1 MIIDYILLVILY
13 SFIMVIVCSKDF
25 IQQQDST
32 SENYENYFNTFNFP
46 LSNFQKWAIYSI
58 VKGDH
63 CLITAHTGSGKT
75 LPAEFAIAYFKSK
88 NKKVIYT
95 GPIKALCNQ
104 KLYDFKR
111 KFPNISFGIL
121 TGDIKDNPDA
131 DVLIMTTEILRN
143 TLLNRKIDNINSKPL
158 ELQFNLNIEGD
169 LGAVIFDEVHYIG
182 DADRGVVWEQSIM
195 LLPPQVQLIMLSATI
210 ESPHI
215 FANWVETQKN
225 SASETSE
232 TSDITKTKNLYLITT
247 HERVVPLTHYLWT
260 TCPSFAAIPGVKGTP
275 QEHKFKEVMNKPIV
289 IASNAGQFNDSNYF
303 KTEKILEFLYKNKV
317 NVKRPYVLN
326 ELVNYLNMNDM
337 LPAICFVFSR
347 KNVEIYAKE
356 ISVNLFTKEDTTPNI
371 IEHECQKILMA
382 KFKNYKEYML
392 LEEYQS
398 VIALLKK
405 GIAIHHAG
413 IMPVIREMV
422 ELLFEKRYIKLLFA
436 TETFAV
442 GINMPTKT
450 VIFTSLTKFSGSKM
464 RELLPHE
471 YTQMAG
477 RAGRRGIDTLG
488 HVIHC
493 ANLFKLP
500 EINTYRAMLT
510 GPPKMLSSQFK
521 ISFNLILNMNASNN
535 SNNNLLMDEIIRFM
549 KNSFVQ
555 NDIAKAIAYYDKTEK
570 ELLDKK
576 KTQEEVINNASIV
589 KTPIEIINKF
599 NELTKNSEIV
609 NNKQKKKLLQSI
621 HTLKDEYSNIEKDL
635 VYYEQLKQ
643 TKVEINNNAAYR
655 LETIN
660 HIENNVKHMIHV
672 LQTNKFLEEDGHLT
686 KKGIVAMNI
695 QEVHPLVFG
704 EMYDTYDFNIS
715 ASELVGLL
723 SCFTN
728 ISMPDDL
735 RLSIPGNELVNPKVK
750 KMAKNLNSTMTKYY
764 DLEDK
769 YELNS
774 GADFNLHFELIDY
787 MIEWCNATNETACH
801 ELITDMKIN
810 KELFLGEF
818 IKCILKINNIAKELE
833 TVCVLLDNLSL
844 LQKVK
849 QIPEL
854 TLKYVVTNQS
864 LYI

>member
-1 MIIDYILLVILY
+1 
-13 SFIMVIVCSKDF
+13 MVITCSKEF
-25 IQQQDST
+25 IVSQDSMRET
-32 SENYENYFNTFNFP
+32 CENYFNNFKVS
-46 LSNFQKWAIYSI
+46 LSDFQKWAIYSI

-75 LPAEFAIAYFKSK
+75 LPAEFAIEYFKSK

-104 KLYDFKR
+104 KLYDFKK
-111 KFPNISFGIL
+111 KFPHISFGIL

-143 TLLNRKIDNINSKPL
+143 TLLNRKINTVNSKPL
-158 ELQFNLNIEGD
+158 ELLFNLNIECD

-182 DADRGVVWEQSIM
+182 DAERGVVWEQSIM
-195 LLPPQVQLIMLSATI
+195 LLPSHVQLIMLSATI
-210 ESPHI
+210 DSPHI
-215 FANWVETQKN
+215 FAEWVEKQK
-225 SASETSE
+225 TSE
-232 TSDITKTKNLYLITT
+232 TTNKKNLYLITT

-260 TCPSFAAIPGVKGTP
+260 SCPSFSAIPGVKGTSL
-275 QEHKFKEVMNKPIV
+275 EYKFKEVINKPIV
-289 IASNAGQFNDSNYF
+289 IASNDGQFNDTNYF
-303 KTEKILEFLYKNKV
+303 KTEKILEFLFKNKV
-317 NVKRPYVLN
+317 NVKRSYVLN
-326 ELVNYLNMNDM
+326 ELVNYLNVNDM
-337 LPAICFVFSR
+337 LPAICFIFSR

-371 IEHECQKILMA
+371 IEYECQKILMT

-405 GIAIHHAG
+405 GIAVHHAG

-450 VIFTSLTKFSGSKM
+450 VIFTSLNKFSGSKM
-464 RELLPHE
+464 RDLLPHE

-477 RAGRRGIDTLG
+477 RAGRRGIDTIG
-488 HVIHC
+488 HVFHC

-510 GPPKMLSSQFK
+510 GPPKMLTSQFK
-521 ISFNLILNMNASNN
+521 ISFNLILNMNARNN
-535 SNNNLLMDEIIRFM
+535 TNTSSNNNNSLIDEIIHFM

-555 NDIAKAIAYYDKTEK
+555 NDIAKAIAYYDKTEN
-570 ELLDKK
+570 ELLEKK
-576 KTQEEVINNASIV
+576 KTQEDVINNKSIV

-599 NELTKNSEIV
+599 NELTTNSEIV

-621 HTLKDEYSNIEKDL
+621 HNLKEEYSSIENDL

-643 TKVEINNNAAYR
+643 TKNELNNNELYR
-655 LETIN
+655 FDTIN
-660 HIENNVKHMIHV
+660 HIENNIKHIINV
-672 LQTNKFLEEDGHLT
+672 LKTNNFLEEDGQLT

-695 QEVHPLVFG
+695 QEIHPLVFG
-704 EMYDTYDFNIS
+704 DMYETCDFNIS

-723 SCFTN
+723 SCFTS

-735 RLSIPGNELVNPKVK
+735 RTSIPGNELVNLNVK
-750 KMAKNLNSTMTKYY
+750 KMAKSLNSAMTKYY
-764 DLEDK
+764 NLEDQ
-769 YELNS
+769 YDLNS

-787 MIEWCNATNETACH
+787 MIEWCNARDETKCH
-801 ELITDMKIN
+801 ELITDMKTS

-833 TVCVLLDNLSL
+833 TVCTLLENFSL
-844 LQKVK
+844 LQKIK

>member
-1 MIIDYILLVILY
+1 
-13 SFIMVIVCSKDF
+13 MVIVCSKDF
-25 IQQQDST
+25 IQQPDST

-46 LSNFQKWAIYSI
+46 LSSFQKWAIYSI

-75 LPAEFAIAYFKSK
+75 LPAEFAIEYFKSK

-143 TLLNRKIDNINSKPL
+143 TLLNRKIDTTKIQ
-158 ELQFNLNIEGD
+158 ELQFNLNIETD

-225 SASETSE
+225 SETSETSE
-232 TSDITKTKNLYLITT
+232 TTKTKNLYLITT

-275 QEHKFKEVMNKPIV
+275 LEYKFKDVMNKPII
-289 IASNAGQFNDSNYF
+289 IASNNGQFNDSNYF

-347 KNVEIYAKE
+347 KNVETFAKE
-356 ISVNLFTKEDTTPNI
+356 ISVNLFTKEDKTPNI
-371 IEHECQKILMA
+371 IEHECQKILMD
-382 KFKNYKEYML
+382 KLKNYKEYIL

-398 VIALLKK
+398 IISLLKK

-413 IMPVIREMV
+413 IMPVIRELV

-450 VIFTSLTKFSGSKM
+450 VIFTSLNKFSGNKM
-464 RELLPHE
+464 RDLLPHE

-477 RAGRRGIDTLG
+477 RAGRRGIDTIG

-493 ANLFKLP
+493 SNLFKLP

-510 GPPKMLSSQFK
+510 GPPKMLISQFK
-521 ISFNLILNMNASNN
+521 ISFNLILNMNARESGN
-535 SNNNLLMDEIIRFM
+535 SLVDEIIRFM

-555 NDIAKAIAYYDKTEK
+555 NEIAKTIDYYDKTEK
-570 ELLDKK
+570 ELLEKK
-576 KTQEEVINNASIV
+576 KAQEEIITNKNIV
-589 KTPIEIINKF
+589 KTPIAIINKY

-609 NNKQKKKLLQSI
+609 NTKQKKKLLQSI
-621 HTLKDEYSNIEKDL
+621 HTLKEEYSNIEKDL

-643 TKVEINNNAAYR
+643 TKNEINNNADYK
-655 LETIN
+655 LDTIN
-660 HIENNVKHMIHV
+660 YIENNVKHLINI
-672 LQTNKFLEEDGHLT
+672 LKTNNFLEETGQLT

-723 SCFTN
+723 SCFTS

-735 RLSIPGNELVNPKVK
+735 RFSIPGNELVNPKVK
-750 KMAKNLNSTMTKYY
+750 KMANYLNTTMNKYY
-764 DLEDK
+764 DLEND
-769 YELNS
+769 YALNS
-774 GADFNLHFELIDY
+774 GTDFNLHFELIDY
-787 MIEWCNATNETACH
+787 MIEWCNASDETKCH
-801 ELITDMKIN
+801 ELITSMKHN

-833 TVCVLLDNLSL
+833 TVCTLLDNLNL

>member
-1 MIIDYILLVILY
+1 
-13 SFIMVIVCSKDF
+13 MVIVCSKDF
-25 IQQQDST
+25 IQQPDST
-32 SENYENYFNTFNFP
+32 SENYFNTFNFP
-46 LSNFQKWAIYSI
+46 LSSFQKWAIYSI

-75 LPAEFAIAYFKSK
+75 LPAEFAIEYFKSK

-143 TLLNRKIDNINSKPL
+143 TLLNRKIDTTKIQ
-158 ELQFNLNIEGD
+158 ELQFNLNIETD

-225 SASETSE
+225 SGTSETSE
-232 TSDITKTKNLYLITT
+232 ITKTKNLYLITT

-275 QEHKFKEVMNKPIV
+275 LEYKFKDVMNKPII
-289 IASNAGQFNDSNYF
+289 IASNNGQFNDSNYF

-326 ELVNYLNMNDM
+326 ELVNYLNVNDM

-347 KNVEIYAKE
+347 KNVETFAKE
-356 ISVNLFTKEDTTPNI
+356 ISVNLFTKEDKTPNI
-371 IEHECQKILMA
+371 IEHECQKILMD
-382 KFKNYKEYML
+382 KLKNYKEYIL

-398 VIALLKK
+398 IISLLKK

-413 IMPVIREMV
+413 IMPVIRELV

-450 VIFTSLTKFSGSKM
+450 VIFTSLNKFSGNKM
-464 RELLPHE
+464 RDLLPHE

-477 RAGRRGIDTLG
+477 RAGRRGIDTIG

-493 ANLFKLP
+493 SNLFKLP

-510 GPPKMLSSQFK
+510 GPPKMLISQFK
-521 ISFNLILNMNASNN
+521 ISFNLILNMNARESGN
-535 SNNNLLMDEIIRFM
+535 SLVDEIIRFM

-555 NDIAKAIAYYDKTEK
+555 NEIAKTIDYYDKTEK
-570 ELLDKK
+570 ELLEKK
-576 KTQEEVINNASIV
+576 KAQEEIITNKNIV
-589 KTPIEIINKF
+589 KTPIAIINKF

-609 NNKQKKKLLQSI
+609 NTKQKKKLLQSI
-621 HTLKDEYSNIEKDL
+621 HTLKEEYSNIEKDL

-643 TKVEINNNAAYR
+643 TKNEINNNADYK
-655 LETIN
+655 LDTIN
-660 HIENNVKHMIHV
+660 YIENNVKHLINI
-672 LQTNKFLEEDGHLT
+672 LKTNNFLEETGQLT

-723 SCFTN
+723 SCFTS

-735 RLSIPGNELVNPKVK
+735 RFSIPGNELVNPKVK
-750 KMAKNLNSTMTKYY
+750 KMANYLNTTMNKYY
-764 DLEDK
+764 DLEND
-769 YELNS
+769 YALNS
-774 GADFNLHFELIDY
+774 GTDFNLHFELIDY
-787 MIEWCNATNETACH
+787 MIEWCNASDETKCH
-801 ELITDMKIN
+801 ELITSMKHN

-833 TVCVLLDNLSL
+833 TVCTLLDNLNL

>member
-1 MIIDYILLVILY
+1 
-13 SFIMVIVCSKDF
+13 MVIVCSKDF
-25 IQQQDST
+25 IQQPDST

-46 LSNFQKWAIYSI
+46 LSCFQKWAIYSI

-75 LPAEFAIAYFKSK
+75 LPAEFAIEYFKSK

-143 TLLNRKIDNINSKPL
+143 TLLNRKIDTTKIQ
-158 ELQFNLNIEGD
+158 ELQFNLNIETD

-225 SASETSE
+225 SGTSETSE
-232 TSDITKTKNLYLITT
+232 TTKTKNLYLITT

-275 QEHKFKEVMNKPIV
+275 LEYKFKDVMNKPII
-289 IASNAGQFNDSNYF
+289 IASNNGQFNDSNYF

-347 KNVEIYAKE
+347 KNVETFAKE
-356 ISVNLFTKEDTTPNI
+356 ISVNLFTKEDKTPNI
-371 IEHECQKILMA
+371 IEHECQKILMD
-382 KFKNYKEYML
+382 KLKNYKEYIL

-398 VIALLKK
+398 IISLLKK

-413 IMPVIREMV
+413 IMPVIRELV

-450 VIFTSLTKFSGSKM
+450 VIFTSLNKFSGNKM
-464 RELLPHE
+464 RDLLPHE

-477 RAGRRGIDTLG
+477 RAGRRGIDTIG

-493 ANLFKLP
+493 SNLFKLP

-510 GPPKMLSSQFK
+510 GPPKMLISQFK
-521 ISFNLILNMNASNN
+521 ISFNLILNMNARESGN
-535 SNNNLLMDEIIRFM
+535 SLVDEIIRFM

-555 NDIAKAIAYYDKTEK
+555 NEIAKTIDYYDKTEK
-570 ELLDKK
+570 ELLEKK
-576 KTQEEVINNASIV
+576 KAQEEIITNKNIV
-589 KTPIEIINKF
+589 KTPIAIINKF

-609 NNKQKKKLLQSI
+609 NTKQKKKLLQSI
-621 HTLKDEYSNIEKDL
+621 HTLKEEYSNIEKDL

-643 TKVEINNNAAYR
+643 TKNEINNNADYK
-655 LETIN
+655 LDTIN
-660 HIENNVKHMIHV
+660 YIENNVKHLINI
-672 LQTNKFLEEDGHLT
+672 LKTNNFLSYTRIKISSEQETGQLT

-723 SCFTN
+723 SCFTS

-750 KMAKNLNSTMTKYY
+750 KMANYLNTTMNKYY
-764 DLEDK
+764 DLEND
-769 YELNS
+769 YALNS
-774 GADFNLHFELIDY
+774 GTDFNLHFELIDY
-787 MIEWCNATNETACH
+787 MIEWCNASDETKCH
-801 ELITDMKIN
+801 ELITSMKHN

-833 TVCVLLDNLSL
+833 TVCTLLDNLNL

>member
-1 MIIDYILLVILY
+1 
-13 SFIMVIVCSKDF
+13 MVIVCSKDF

-32 SENYENYFNTFNFP
+32 CENYENYENYFNSFNFP
-46 LSNFQKWAIYSI
+46 LSDFQKWAIYSI

-75 LPAEFAIAYFKSK
+75 LPAEFAIEYFKSK

-104 KLYDFKR
+104 KLYDFKN
-111 KFPNISFGIL
+111 KFPHISFGIL

-143 TLLNRKIDNINSKPL
+143 TLLNRKVNTVNSKPL
-158 ELQFNLNIEGD
+158 ELHFNLNIECD

-195 LLPPQVQLIMLSATI
+195 LLPSHIQLIMLSATI

-225 SASETSE
+225 SETSE
-232 TSDITKTKNLYLITT
+232 TINKKNLYLITT
-247 HERVVPLTHYLWT
+247 NERVVPLTHYLWT
-260 TCPSFAAIPGVKGTP
+260 TCPSFSAIPGVKGTP

-317 NVKRPYVLN
+317 TVKRPYVLN

-371 IEHECQKILMA
+371 IEHECQKILIA
-382 KFKNYKEYML
+382 KFKNYKEYLL

-405 GIAIHHAG
+405 GIAVHHAG

-450 VIFTSLTKFSGSKM
+450 VIFTALNKFSGSKM
-464 RELLPHE
+464 RDLLPHE

-477 RAGRRGIDTLG
+477 RAGRRGIDTIG

-510 GPPKMLSSQFK
+510 GPPKMLTSQFK
-521 ISFNLILNMNASNN
+521 ISFNLILNMNARDKNIS
-535 SNNNLLMDEIIRFM
+535 LIDEIIRFM

-555 NDIAKAIAYYDKTEK
+555 NDIATAIAYYDKMQN
-570 ELLDKK
+570 ELLEKK
-576 KTQEEVINNASIV
+576 KAQEEVIKNASIV

-599 NELTKNSEIV
+599 NELTTNSEIV

-621 HTLKDEYSNIEKDL
+621 HTLKEEYSSIEKDL

-643 TKVEINNNAAYR
+643 INVELNNNNLYR
-655 LETIN
+655 FDTIN
-660 HIENNVKHMIHV
+660 YIENNIKHMINV
-672 LQTNKFLEEDGHLT
+672 LKTNNFLEEDGQLT

-695 QEVHPLVFG
+695 QEIHPLVFG
-704 EMYDTYDFNIS
+704 DMYDTCDFNIS

-735 RLSIPGNELVNPKVK
+735 RLSIPGDELVNPKVK
-750 KMAKNLNSTMTKYY
+750 KMAKHLNSAMTKYY
-764 DLEDK
+764 NLEDE

-774 GADFNLHFELIDY
+774 SADFNLHFELIDY
-787 MIEWCNATNETACH
+787 LIEWCNASNETKCH
-801 ELITDMKIN
+801 ELITEMKST

-818 IKCILKINNIAKELE
+818 IKCILKINNIGKELE
-833 TVCVLLDNLSL
+833 TVCTLLENFSL

>member
-1 MIIDYILLVILY
+1 LIIDYIVLLY
-13 SFIMVIVCSKDF
+13 HTHFIMVITCSKEF
-25 IQQQDST
+25 IAPHDST
-32 SENYENYFNTFNFP
+32 GENYETYFNTFKFP
-46 LSNFQKWAIYSI
+46 LSDFQKWAIYSI

-75 LPAEFAIAYFKSK
+75 LPAEFAIEYFKSK

-104 KLYDFKR
+104 KLYDFKN
-111 KFPNISFGIL
+111 KFPHISFGIL

-143 TLLNRKIDNINSKPL
+143 TLLNRKINTVNSKPL
-158 ELQFNLNIEGD
+158 ELHFNLNIECD

-182 DADRGVVWEQSIM
+182 DTERGVVWEQSIM
-195 LLPPQVQLIMLSATI
+195 LLPSHVQLIMLSATI
-210 ESPHI
+210 DSPHI
-215 FANWVETQKN
+215 FAEWVEKQK
-225 SASETSE
+225 TSE
-232 TSDITKTKNLYLITT
+232 TNNKKNLYLITT

-260 TCPSFAAIPGVKGTP
+260 TCPSFLAIPGIKGTP

-289 IASNAGQFNDSNYF
+289 IASNDGQFNDINYF
-303 KTEKILEFLYKNKV
+303 KTEKILDFLFKNKV
-317 NVKRPYVLN
+317 TVKRPYVLN
-326 ELVNYLNMNDM
+326 ELVNYLNINNM
-337 LPAICFVFSR
+337 LPALCFVFSR

-450 VIFTSLTKFSGSKM
+450 VVFTSLNKFSGSKM
-464 RELLPHE
+464 RDLLPHE

-477 RAGRRGIDTLG
+477 RAGRRGIDTVG

-493 ANLFKLP
+493 ANLFTLP
-500 EINTYRAMLT
+500 EINTYKAMLT
-510 GPPKMLSSQFK
+510 GPPKMLTSQFK
-521 ISFNLILNMNASNN
+521 ITFNLILNMNASNA
-535 SNNNLLMDEIIRFM
+535 SNNSLMHEIIHFM

-555 NDIAKAIAYYDKTEK
+555 NDIAKAIAYYDKTEQ
-570 ELLDKK
+570 ELLQKK
-576 KTQEEVINNASIV
+576 KTQEDVINNASIV

-609 NNKQKKKLLQSI
+609 NNKQKKKLLQSMN
-621 HTLKDEYSNIEKDL
+621 TLKEEYSSIETDL
-635 VYYEQLKQ
+635 VYYEQLQQ
-643 TKVEINNNAAYR
+643 TKNELNNNEVYR
-655 LETIN
+655 FDTIN
-660 HIENNVKHMIHV
+660 YIENNIKHMINV
-672 LQTNKFLEEDGHLT
+672 LKTNNFLEEDGQLT
-686 KKGIVAMNI
+686 KKGIVGMNI
-695 QEVHPLVFG
+695 QEIHPLVFG
-704 EMYDTYDFNIS
+704 DMYETCDFNIS

-723 SCFTN
+723 SCFTS

-750 KMAKNLNSTMTKYY
+750 KMAKSLNSAMTKYY
-764 DLEDK
+764 NLEDE
-769 YELNS
+769 YDLNS

-787 MIEWCNATNETACH
+787 MIEWCSATNETACH
-801 ELITDMKIN
+801 ELITDMKTS

>member
-1 MIIDYILLVILY
+1 
-13 SFIMVIVCSKDF
+13 MVIICSKEF
-25 IQQQDST
+25 IAPQDSICDN
-32 SENYENYFNTFNFP
+32 SENYFNTFKFP
-46 LSNFQKWAIYSI
+46 LSDFQKWAIYSI
-58 VKGDH
+58 IKGDH

-75 LPAEFAIAYFKSK
+75 LPAEFAIEYFKSK

-104 KLYDFKR
+104 KLYDFKN
-111 KFPNISFGIL
+111 KFPHISFGIL

-143 TLLNRKIDNINSKPL
+143 TLLNRKINTINSKPL
-158 ELQFNLNIEGD
+158 ELHFNLNIECD

-182 DADRGVVWEQSIM
+182 DTERGVVWEQSIM
-195 LLPPQVQLIMLSATI
+195 LLPSHVQLIMLSATI
-210 ESPHI
+210 DSPNI
-215 FANWVETQKN
+215 FAEWVEKQKN
-225 SASETSE
+225 SNTSE
-232 TSDITKTKNLYLITT
+232 TNHKKNLYLITT

-260 TCPSFAAIPGVKGTP
+260 TSPSVLAIPGVKGTP

-289 IASNAGQFNDSNYF
+289 IASNDGVFNDINYF
-303 KTEKILEFLYKNKV
+303 KTEKIIDFLFKNKV
-317 NVKRPYVLN
+317 TVKRSYVLN
-326 ELVNYLNMNDM
+326 ELVNYLNINNM
-337 LPAICFVFSR
+337 LPALCFVFSR
-347 KNVEIYAKE
+347 KNVEFYAKE
-356 ISVNLFTKEDTTPNI
+356 ISVNLFTKEDTIPNI

-382 KFKNYKEYML
+382 KFKNYKEYIL

-450 VIFTSLTKFSGSKM
+450 VVFTSLNKFSGSKM
-464 RELLPHE
+464 RDLLPHE

-477 RAGRRGIDTLG
+477 RAGRRGIDTIG

-500 EINTYRAMLT
+500 EINTYREMLT
-510 GPPKMLSSQFK
+510 GPPKMLNSQFK
-521 ISFNLILNMNASNN
+521 ISFNLILNMNARNN
-535 SNNNLLMDEIIRFM
+535 TNSDNNKLLIDEILRFM
-549 KNSFVQ
+549 NNSFVQ
-555 NDIAKAIAYYDKTEK
+555 NDIAKAIAYYDKTQN
-570 ELLDKK
+570 ELQEKK
-576 KTQEEVINNASIV
+576 KAQEDVINNKSIV

-599 NELTKNSEIV
+599 NELTINSEIV

-621 HTLKDEYSNIEKDL
+621 HNLKEEYSSIENDL

-643 TKVEINNNAAYR
+643 TKNELNNNELYR
-655 LETIN
+655 FDTIN
-660 HIENNVKHMIHV
+660 HIENNIKHIINV
-672 LQTNKFLEEDGHLT
+672 LKTNNFLEEDGQLT

-695 QEVHPLVFG
+695 QEIHPLVFG
-704 EMYDTYDFNIS
+704 DMYETCDFNIS

-728 ISMPDDL
+728 ISISDDL

-750 KMAKNLNSTMTKYY
+750 KMAKSLNNTMTKYY
-764 DLEDK
+764 NIEDE

-787 MIEWCNATNETACH
+787 LIEWCNARDETKCH
-801 ELITDMKIN
+801 ELITDMKTS

-833 TVCVLLDNLSL
+833 TVCTLLENFSL

>member
-1 MIIDYILLVILY
+1 
-13 SFIMVIVCSKDF
+13 MVIICSKEF
-25 IQQQDST
+25 IAPQDSICDN
-32 SENYENYFNTFNFP
+32 SENYFNTFKFP
-46 LSNFQKWAIYSI
+46 LSDFQKWAIYSI
-58 VKGDH
+58 IKGDH

-75 LPAEFAIAYFKSK
+75 LPAEFAIEYFKSK

-104 KLYDFKR
+104 KLYDFKN
-111 KFPNISFGIL
+111 KFPHISFGIL

-143 TLLNRKIDNINSKPL
+143 TLLNRKINTINSKPL
-158 ELQFNLNIEGD
+158 ELHFNLNIECD

-182 DADRGVVWEQSIM
+182 DTERGVVWEQSIM
-195 LLPPQVQLIMLSATI
+195 LLPSHVQLIMLSATI
-210 ESPHI
+210 DSPNI
-215 FANWVETQKN
+215 FAEWVEKQKN
-225 SASETSE
+225 SNTSE
-232 TSDITKTKNLYLITT
+232 TNHKKNLYLITT

-260 TCPSFAAIPGVKGTP
+260 TSPSVLAIPGVKGTP

-289 IASNAGQFNDSNYF
+289 IASNDGVFNDINYF
-303 KTEKILEFLYKNKV
+303 KTEKIIDFLFKNKV
-317 NVKRPYVLN
+317 TVKRSYVLN
-326 ELVNYLNMNDM
+326 ELVNYLNINNM
-337 LPAICFVFSR
+337 LPALCFVFSR
-347 KNVEIYAKE
+347 KNVEFYAKE
-356 ISVNLFTKEDTTPNI
+356 ISVNLFTKEDTIPNI

-382 KFKNYKEYML
+382 KFKNYKEYIL

-450 VIFTSLTKFSGSKM
+450 VVFTSLNKFSGSKM
-464 RELLPHE
+464 RDLLPHE

-477 RAGRRGIDTLG
+477 RAGRRGIDTIG

-500 EINTYRAMLT
+500 EINTYREMLT
-510 GPPKMLSSQFK
+510 GPPKMLNSQFK
-521 ISFNLILNMNASNN
+521 ISFNLILNMNARNN
-535 SNNNLLMDEIIRFM
+535 TNSDNNKLLIDEILRFM
-549 KNSFVQ
+549 NNSFVQ
-555 NDIAKAIAYYDKTEK
+555 NDIAKAIAYYDKTQN
-570 ELLDKK
+570 ELQEKK
-576 KTQEEVINNASIV
+576 KAQEDVINNKSIV

-599 NELTKNSEIV
+599 NELTINSEIV
-609 NNKQKKKLLQSI
+609 NNKKKKKLLQSI
-621 HTLKDEYSNIEKDL
+621 HNLKEEYSSIENDL

-643 TKVEINNNAAYR
+643 TKNELNNNELYR
-655 LETIN
+655 FDTIN
-660 HIENNVKHMIHV
+660 HIENNIKHIINV
-672 LQTNKFLEEDGHLT
+672 LKTNNFLEEDGQLT

-695 QEVHPLVFG
+695 QEIHPLVFG
-704 EMYDTYDFNIS
+704 DMYETCDFNIS

-728 ISMPDDL
+728 ISISDDL

-750 KMAKNLNSTMTKYY
+750 KMAKSLNNTMTKYY
-764 DLEDK
+764 NIEDE

-787 MIEWCNATNETACH
+787 LIEWCNARDETKCH
-801 ELITDMKIN
+801 ELITDMKTS

-833 TVCVLLDNLSL
+833 TVCTLLENFSL

>member
-1 MIIDYILLVILY
+1 
-13 SFIMVIVCSKDF
+13 MVIVCSKDF
-25 IQQQDST
+25 IQQPDST

-46 LSNFQKWAIYSI
+46 LSSFQKWAIYSI

-75 LPAEFAIAYFKSK
+75 LPAEFAIEYFKSK

-143 TLLNRKIDNINSKPL
+143 TLLNRKIDTTKIQ
-158 ELQFNLNIEGD
+158 ELQFNLNIETD

-225 SASETSE
+225 SETSETSE
-232 TSDITKTKNLYLITT
+232 TTKTKNLYLITT

-275 QEHKFKEVMNKPIV
+275 LEYKFKDVMNKPII
-289 IASNAGQFNDSNYF
+289 IASNNGQFNDSNYF

-347 KNVEIYAKE
+347 KNVETFAKE
-356 ISVNLFTKEDTTPNI
+356 ISVNLFTKEDKTPNI
-371 IEHECQKILMA
+371 IEHECQKILMD
-382 KFKNYKEYML
+382 KLKNYKEYIL

-398 VIALLKK
+398 IISLLKK

-413 IMPVIREMV
+413 IMPVIRELV

-450 VIFTSLTKFSGSKM
+450 VIFTSLNKFSGNKM
-464 RELLPHE
+464 RDLLPHE

-477 RAGRRGIDTLG
+477 RAGRRGIDTIG

-493 ANLFKLP
+493 SNLFKLP

-510 GPPKMLSSQFK
+510 GPPKMLISQFK
-521 ISFNLILNMNASNN
+521 ISFNLILNMNARESGN
-535 SNNNLLMDEIIRFM
+535 SLVDEIIRFM

-555 NDIAKAIAYYDKTEK
+555 NEIAKTIDYYDKTEK
-570 ELLDKK
+570 ELLEKK
-576 KTQEEVINNASIV
+576 KAQEEIITNKNIV
-589 KTPIEIINKF
+589 KTPIAIINKF

-609 NNKQKKKLLQSI
+609 NTKQKKKLLQSI
-621 HTLKDEYSNIEKDL
+621 HTLKEEYSNIEKDL

-643 TKVEINNNAAYR
+643 TKNEINNNADYK
-655 LETIN
+655 LDTIN
-660 HIENNVKHMIHV
+660 YIENNVKHLINI
-672 LQTNKFLEEDGHLT
+672 LKTNNFLEETGQLT

-723 SCFTN
+723 SCFTS

-735 RLSIPGNELVNPKVK
+735 RFSIPGNELVNPKVK
-750 KMAKNLNSTMTKYY
+750 KMANYLNTTMNKYY
-764 DLEDK
+764 DLEND
-769 YELNS
+769 YALNS
-774 GADFNLHFELIDY
+774 GTDFNLHFELIDY
-787 MIEWCNATNETACH
+787 MIEWCNASDETKCH
-801 ELITDMKIN
+801 ELITSMKHN

-833 TVCVLLDNLSL
+833 TVCTLLDNLNL

>member
-1 MIIDYILLVILY
+1 
-13 SFIMVIVCSKDF
+13 MVIICSKEF
-25 IQQQDST
+25 IAPQDSICDN
-32 SENYENYFNTFNFP
+32 SENYFNTFKFP
-46 LSNFQKWAIYSI
+46 LSDFQKWAIYSI
-58 VKGDH
+58 IKGDH

-75 LPAEFAIAYFKSK
+75 LPAEFAIEYFKSK

-104 KLYDFKR
+104 KLYDFKN
-111 KFPNISFGIL
+111 KFPHISFGIL

-143 TLLNRKIDNINSKPL
+143 TLLNRKINTINSKPL
-158 ELQFNLNIEGD
+158 ELHFNLNIECD

-182 DADRGVVWEQSIM
+182 DTERGVVWEQSIM
-195 LLPPQVQLIMLSATI
+195 LLPSHVQLIMLSATI
-210 ESPHI
+210 DSPNI
-215 FANWVETQKN
+215 FAEWVEKQKN
-225 SASETSE
+225 SNTNETNH
-232 TSDITKTKNLYLITT
+232 KKNLYLITT

-260 TCPSFAAIPGVKGTP
+260 TSPSVLAIPGVKGTP

-289 IASNAGQFNDSNYF
+289 IASNDGVFNDINYF
-303 KTEKILEFLYKNKV
+303 KTEKIIDFLFKNKV
-317 NVKRPYVLN
+317 TVKRPYVLN
-326 ELVNYLNMNDM
+326 ELVNYLNINNM
-337 LPAICFVFSR
+337 LPALCFVFSR
-347 KNVEIYAKE
+347 KNVEFYAKE
-356 ISVNLFTKEDTTPNI
+356 ISVNLFTKEDTIPNI

-382 KFKNYKEYML
+382 KFKNYKEYIL

-450 VIFTSLTKFSGSKM
+450 VVFTSLNKFSGSKM
-464 RELLPHE
+464 RDLLPHE

-477 RAGRRGIDTLG
+477 RAGRRGIDTIG

-500 EINTYRAMLT
+500 EINTYREMLT

-521 ISFNLILNMNASNN
+521 ISFNLILNMNARNN
-535 SNNNLLMDEIIRFM
+535 TNSDNNNLLIDEILRFM
-549 KNSFVQ
+549 NNSFVQ
-555 NDIAKAIAYYDKTEK
+555 NDIAKAIAYYDKTQN
-570 ELLDKK
+570 ELQEKK
-576 KTQEEVINNASIV
+576 KAQEDVINNKSIV

-599 NELTKNSEIV
+599 NELTTNSEIV

-621 HTLKDEYSNIEKDL
+621 HNLKEEYSSIENDL

-643 TKVEINNNAAYR
+643 TKNELNNNELYR
-655 LETIN
+655 FDTIN
-660 HIENNVKHMIHV
+660 HIENNIKHIINV
-672 LQTNKFLEEDGHLT
+672 LKTNNFLEEDGRLT

-695 QEVHPLVFG
+695 QEIHPLVFG
-704 EMYDTYDFNIS
+704 DMYETCDFNIS

-728 ISMPDDL
+728 ISISDDL

-750 KMAKNLNSTMTKYY
+750 KMAKSLNSTMTKYY
-764 DLEDK
+764 NIEDE

-787 MIEWCNATNETACH
+787 LIEWCNARDETKCH
-801 ELITDMKIN
+801 ELITDMKTS

-833 TVCVLLDNLSL
+833 TVCTLLENFSL

>member
-1 MIIDYILLVILY
+1 
-13 SFIMVIVCSKDF
+13 MVIVCSKDF
-25 IQQQDST
+25 IAPQDSACENY
-32 SENYENYFNTFNFP
+32 ENYENYFNTFKFP
-46 LSNFQKWAIYSI
+46 LSDFQKWAIYSI

-75 LPAEFAIAYFKSK
+75 LPAEFAIEYFKSK

-104 KLYDFKR
+104 KLYDFKN
-111 KFPNISFGIL
+111 KFPHISFGIL

-143 TLLNRKIDNINSKPL
+143 TLLNRKNNTVISKPL
-158 ELQFNLNIEGD
+158 ELQFNLDIECD

-182 DADRGVVWEQSIM
+182 DAERGVVWEQSIM
-195 LLPPQVQLIMLSATI
+195 LLPQQVQLIMLSATI
-210 ESPHI
+210 DSPHI
-215 FANWVETQKN
+215 FAEWVEKQKIN
-225 SASETSE
+225 EISN
-232 TSDITKTKNLYLITT
+232 KKNLYLITT

-260 TCPSFAAIPGVKGTP
+260 TCPSFSTIPGVKGTP
-275 QEHKFKEVMNKPIV
+275 QEYKLKEIMNKPIV
-289 IASNAGQFNDSNYF
+289 IADNNGQFNDSNYF
-303 KTEKILEFLYKNKV
+303 KTEKILEFLFKSKV
-317 NVKRPYVLN
+317 NVKRSYVLN
-326 ELVNYLNMNDM
+326 ELVNYLNVNDM

-356 ISVNLFTKEDTTPNI
+356 ISVNLFTKEDKTPNI
-371 IEHECQKILMA
+371 IEHECQKILMD

-392 LEEYQS
+392 LEEYQD
-398 VIALLKK
+398 VITLLKK

-450 VIFTSLTKFSGSKM
+450 VIFTSLNKFSGSKM
-464 RELLPHE
+464 RDLLPHE

-477 RAGRRGIDTLG
+477 RAGRRGIDTIG

-493 ANLFKLP
+493 SNLFKSP
-500 EINTYRAMLT
+500 DINTYRAMLT
-510 GPPKMLSSQFK
+510 GPPKMLTSQFK
-521 ISFNLILNMNASNN
+521 ISFNLILNMNAT
-535 SNNNLLMDEIIRFM
+535 NLTNEILHFM

-555 NDIAKAIAYYDKTEK
+555 NDIAKTIAYYDKTEK
-570 ELLDKK
+570 ELLEKK
-576 KTQEEVINNASIV
+576 KAQEEVII
-589 KTPIEIINKF
+589 KTPIEIIHRF
-599 NELTKNSEIV
+599 NELTKNCEIV

-621 HTLKDEYSNIEKDL
+621 HTLKEEYSSIETDF

-643 TKVEINNNAAYR
+643 ITTELNNNDIYR
-655 LETIN
+655 FDTIN
-660 HIENNVKHMIHV
+660 YIENNVKHMINV
-672 LQTNKFLEEDGHLT
+672 LKINNFLEEDGQLT
-686 KKGIVAMNI
+686 KKGIVAMHI
-695 QEVHPLVFG
+695 QEVHPLVIG
-704 EMYDTYDFNIS
+704 EIYDIYDFNIS

-723 SCFTN
+723 SCFTS

-735 RLSIPGNELVNPKVK
+735 RLSIPGDELINPKVK
-750 KMAKNLNSTMTKYY
+750 KMAKLLNSTMTKYY
-764 DLEDK
+764 NLEDE
-769 YELNS
+769 YDLNS
-774 GADFNLHFELIDY
+774 GVDFNLHFELIDF
-787 MIEWCNATNETACH
+787 MIEWCNASDETTCH
-801 ELITDMKIN
+801 QLITAMKTT
-810 KELFLGEF
+810 KDLFLGEF

-833 TVCVLLDNLSL
+833 TVCVLLNNLSL